1 MLIVTFC
8 IFMIVIFV
16 GVVIADARNVRA
28 EIAQMIADHDLEVR
42 RINADYDDKVYQLYI
57 RSHPDVDIKKVVNL

>member
-16 GVVIADARNVRA
+16 SVVIADARNVRA